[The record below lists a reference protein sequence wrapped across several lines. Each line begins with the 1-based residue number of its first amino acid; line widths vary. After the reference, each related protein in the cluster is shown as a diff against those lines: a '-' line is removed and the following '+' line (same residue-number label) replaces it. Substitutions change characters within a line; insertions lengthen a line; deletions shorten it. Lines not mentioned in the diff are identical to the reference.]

1 MSWEELILAG
11 INGRKQ
17 GDQSNWELGDLALEV
32 ATVFGEDAL
41 GEYAERVG
49 VNLNSLQEYRRIAAA
64 FEMSTRVH
72 ILTWS
77 HHRVAAGEEDR
88 AEWLRQA
95 VDHGWSVSQLAEA
108 ITTARIRYAEE
119 RRESLRRMV
128 QEHANDA
135 FKQGQSPEATM
146 VQLES
151 VFERMREAREL
162 SAAEE
167 DEAYG
172 EATRVLST
180 LWGPPEEEAKTAT
193 VADDEVDREED
204 EVDREE
210 DEEDIEVMHELYAA
224 ILKLGATNV
233 APESLA
239 RRFTSQH
246 LAEEVG
252 HALDWLGRLYKTLEL

>member
-1 MSWEELILAG
+1 LTWEELILAG
-11 INGRKQ
+11 INARKQ

-49 VNLNSLQEYRRIAAA
+49 VNLNSLQEYRRVAAA

-146 VQLES
+146 AQLES
-151 VFERMREAREL
+151 VFERMREASEL

-180 LWGPPEEEAKTAT
+180 LWGPSEEEAKTTT
-193 VADDEVDREED
+193 VADDEVDQ
-204 EVDREE
+204 EE

-239 RRFTSQH
+239 GTFTSQH